1 MNTRTWDYR
10 CLKTHHYSNYQNLVI
25 SFDYSWFLAG
35 NLFNLLSLPWKLY
48 NWYCHTTYSILVVQK
63 LCLLFQKCRIF
74 AMYKC
79 TSGRGTCSS
88 MKSCFCEL
96 LSKHWQNN
104 GVTSIRKFL
113 ESWSFKVVF
122 WGQKIHVL
130 KILGHKNTYFLM
142 RNLNFWSKFFILS
155 FWSSQCLRLLR
166 PCRNPRGQKK

>member
-63 LCLLFQKCRIF
+63 LCLLFQKYRIF

-130 KILGHKNTYFLM
+130 KILGHQNTCFFI
-142 RNLNFWSKFFILS
+142 RNLNFW
-155 FWSSQCLRLLR
+155 
-166 PCRNPRGQKK
+166 

>member
-1 MNTRTWDYR
+1 MSTRTWDYR
-10 CLKTHHYSNYQNLVI
+10 CLKTHHYSTYQNLVI

-96 LSKHWQNN
+96 LSKQRQNN
-104 GVTSIRKFL
+104 GVTSIMKEHFYAFVSTMYVL
-113 ESWSFKVVF
+113 DNFQDSF
-122 WGQKIHVL
+122 
-130 KILGHKNTYFLM
+130 
-142 RNLNFWSKFFILS
+142 SS
-155 FWSSQCLRLLR
+155 FRIKW
-166 PCRNPRGQKK
+166 